1 MGRAVR
7 KRAGLG
13 LVEMLVAT
21 CSSLLVIA
29 AVGGFARAEAR
40 LLDRE
45 ARRLRLR
52 EASRR
57 VLDLAVREIRGAGFA
72 PVAGDFDGTAD
83 GLSLAAPDRLEI
95 RSDWHGSSG
104 GTPPDGHLDPDSDER
119 TGFFLN
125 ASRGIVAETVGRQ
138 TLSLTLDSMVSANG
152 LAFRYFDACGE
163 EITPAAGPDLAA
175 EERARVRRVEISLV
189 VREQGGDAITAEASS
204 ALRNRVGLRCG

>member
-1 MGRAVR
+1 VK

-13 LVEMLVAT
+13 LIEILVAT
-21 CSSLLVIA
+21 CSSLLVLA

-57 VLDLAVREIRGAGFA
+57 VLDLVVREIRGTGFA
-72 PVAGDFDGTAD
+72 PTAGTFDGAAD
-83 GLSLAAPDRLEI
+83 GLSIAAPDRIEI
-95 RSDWHGSSG
+95 RSDWHGSSA
-104 GTPPDGHLDPDSDER
+104 GTPPDGVLDPDSDER

-138 TLSLTLDSMVSANG
+138 TLSLTLDSMVPADG
-152 LAFRYFDACGE
+152 LLFRYFDVCGL
-163 EITPAAGPDLAA
+163 EITPASGPELSAD
-175 EERARVRRVEISLV
+175 ERAKVRRVAVSLV
-189 VREQGGDAITAEASS
+189 VRERGGETITAEASS
-204 ALRNRVGLRCG
+204 ALRNRTGLECG